1 MISRE
6 KMIALYSAMV
16 KYRRLATQAPGK
28 IPKSLPLTQG
38 LEATVAAI
46 TADLGPKDTFLATES
61 KLASAFVGRSR
72 WKDRLDARAFQ
83 SAHARNGTI
92 PASALAKEFAAALKT
107 AEALKASKGNA
118 VALIFCENRMK
129 ADDWRRYLQRAGRN
143 NLPIVL
149 VRLASDTRRAHVAP
163 GALAFGVPR
172 IAVDANDVLAVYR
185 VASESIARARH
196 RRGPTLIECLIDR
209 HSASTQAD
217 ADPIRAMERGLI
229 KKRILDAALKQK
241 IETAIRRELNKALRT
256 LLNEE
261 RQSTGTGAPQVSLL
275 TPRKVRT

>member
-16 KYRRLATQAPGK
+16 KYRLLAAQTECRLAKPWQ
-28 IPKSLPLTQG
+28 LTPG

-46 TADLGPKDTFLATES
+46 TADLGRRDTFVATES

-72 WKDRLDARAFQ
+72 WKDLFDAPVMK
-83 SAHARNGTI
+83 SAHARNGHI
-92 PASALAKEFAAALKT
+92 PPSTLAKEFTSALRAANALKT
-107 AEALKASKGNA
+107 SKGDA
-118 VALIFCENRMK
+118 VAVVFCESRMK
-129 ADDWRRYLQRAGRN
+129 ADLWRKYLQRTGRN

-172 IAVDANDVLAVYR
+172 IAVDAADVLAVYR

-196 RRGPTLIECLIDR
+196 RRGPTLIECLIAR
-209 HSASTQAD
+209 NAASTPAD
-217 ADPIRAMERGLI
+217 TDPIHTMELLLT
-229 KKRILDAALKQK
+229 KKRILNAALKQK
-241 IETAIRRELNKALRT
+241 VEDGIGRDVRKAVRY
-256 LLNEE
+256 LLN
-261 RQSTGTGAPQVSLL
+261 
-275 TPRKVRT
+275 